1 MSAPLDTQQARRPN
15 ANIAVLVIVGLI
27 AGGALGGVLLFM
39 QGLPRQQVA
48 APLQPVAAAASI
60 APLGVTPAGYSA
72 INTGMT
78 YEQAAAI
85 LGSPDS
91 SAFDQ
96 TGEARTV
103 DWSDGGD
110 RHITLI
116 FMRNFLV
123 GKNQVNVQPGPSTDR
138 FAKVRACQDTASAC
152 TEDCDADW
160 KRCVGAPGTPPPQH
174 CSDDSNACTDSC
186 NKQFMQCSQ

>member
-1 MSAPLDTQQARRPN
+1 MSAPLDTQEARRPN
-15 ANIAVLVIVGLI
+15 TNIAVLVIVGLI
-27 AGGALGGVLLFM
+27 VGGALGGVLLFM
-39 QGLPRQQVA
+39 QGTPRQQVA
-48 APLQPVAAAASI
+48 APLLPVAAAAPT
-60 APLGVTPAGYSA
+60 APLGVTPAGFLA

-116 FMRNFLV
+116 FMRNYLV

-138 FAKVRACQDTASAC
+138 FAKVRACQADASAC
-152 TEDCDADW
+152 SEDCDTDW
-160 KRCVGAPGTPPPQH
+160 KQCIGPPGTPPSQRCDDAVDACRDA
-174 CSDDSNACTDSC
+174 CS
-186 NKQFMQCSQ
+186 KQILQCDQ